1 MTWICIKDPAV
12 YDFEI
17 QKINES
23 VWVFKN
29 AIKNAE
35 DIVEH
40 FENTKEW
47 KDWFTFGKVADG
59 PNFPKLSFETFPSTE
74 AWESSKLNRIIQG
87 GYSQEQVEAL
97 SYENQIDD
105 LFYYST
111 KLYVESNNVVLD
123 NWVMDGWNVAKYV
136 PNLNDHPEYAM
147 MHHTDFQR
155 EFLYNPGLKFGVTA
169 VCYLNENYDGGE
181 VMFRFLDENDPSIIK
196 EDYIY
201 KPQKGD
207 IVVFPSGPP
216 HYHGVK
222 AITSGEKYI
231 IRNYWRYHYP
241 GHHLWLKLEEKYGE
255 DIWRQLEQ
263 ARIKFNRDSNNVTT
277 INNIPFWV
285 EFEEYYK
292 KEIESL
298 SL

>member
-1 MTWICIKDPAV
+1 M

-23 VWVFKN
+23 VWVFRN
-29 AIKNAE
+29 AIKNSE
-35 DIVEH
+35 NFVEH

-59 PNFPKLSFETFPSTE
+59 PNLPRLKFETFPDTE
-74 AWESSKLNRIIQG
+74 TWEEAKRTRFVQMQ
-87 GYSQEQVEAL
+87 YSQDQIDGL
-97 SYENQIDD
+97 FYENQIED
-105 LFYYST
+105 LFYHCT
-111 KLYVESNNVVLD
+111 KLYVESNSVVLD
-123 NWVMDGWNVAKYV
+123 NWIMDGWNIAKYV
-136 PNLNDHPEYAM
+136 PDLENHPDYAM

-155 EFLYNPGLKFGVTA
+155 EFAYSPEDLKFGVTA
-169 VCYLNENYDGGE
+169 VCYLNEEYDGGE
-181 VMFRFLDENDPSIIK
+181 VMFRFLDKNDRSVIK
-196 EDYIY
+196 EDYSY

-222 AITSGEKYI
+222 AITTGQKYI
-231 IRNYWRYHYP
+231 IRTYWRYEYP
-241 GHHLWLKLEEKYGE
+241 GHPLWLKLQEKYGE
-255 DIWRQLEQ
+255 DLWRELEEK
-263 ARIKFNRDSNNVTT
+263 RRKFNRSEEGIQV

-292 KEIESL
+292 KEIEL
-298 SL
+298 LDL